1 MNSKV
6 IEKIKFNSPDGAR
19 RFVELMDSN
28 FECDVDISTDPN
40 DNRSYDAKSL
50 VGVWA
55 LDLSKELYV
64 SIVTDDRAVINEFKT
79 IVRQWQ
85 EEN

>member
-1 MNSKV
+1 MNSKI
-6 IEKIKFNSPDGAR
+6 IEKIKFNSPDDAR

-64 SIVTDDRAVINEFKT
+64 SIVTDDRAVVNEFKA